1 MKYPFMT
8 FPDDTVITH
17 SDIYLENN
25 KEKIKVYIEQPT
37 DSGFFNATCIL
48 PEYSWQNINGFT
60 KNQIKDF
67 QELIEKGSYLIY
79 KFARQG
85 GFGNAGRSVFART
98 LEFDKS
104 NSQKLI

>member
-25 KEKIKVYIEQPT
+25 IEKIKVYIERPT
-37 DSGFFNATCIL
+37 ETGFSNAVCIL
-48 PEYSWQNINGFT
+48 PEYKWVDVHGFT
-60 KNQIKDF
+60 PEQIREF
-67 QELIEKGSYLIY
+67 QKFVEQGAHIIF

-85 GFGNAGRSVFART
+85 GFGHAANF
-98 LEFDKS
+98 
-104 NSQKLI
+104 